1 MSRALRFTVTVA
13 AVVVVVVA
21 IGLVHVLGRGSAHG
35 KVPLAASTPV
45 PPATSTAAA
54 TPVPPAASTQAPPA
68 ASTQATTPVALPGTP
83 DSPAVLDGGTY
94 LIGDPFPVPVTV
106 TVPAGWTGELAGQYA
121 AFLTSASTTAPA
133 TLAFTLSENVV
144 ADPCEDKGFLDPQP
158 GPSVDDLTSALTH
171 LRGVVATTPTAVTVD
186 GVEGKQLTLTAPK
199 ESADCSGSVD
209 GYELW
214 ALPLGHTF
222 ALGFGERMAV
232 WVLDDHGT
240 RLLVSRQTSP
250 YTSAQDRAAVR
261 AILHS
266 VHFGKPS

>member
-1 MSRALRFTVTVA
+1 MSRALRFTITVA

-21 IGLVHVLGRGSAHG
+21 IGLVDVLTRATAHG
-35 KVPLAASTPV
+35 KAPLAASTAATT
-45 PPATSTAAA
+45 PAPLAASTAAT
-54 TPVPPAASTQAPPA
+54 TPAPLAASTA
-68 ASTQATTPVALPGTP
+68 ASAAVSLPGTP

-94 LIGDPFPVPVTV
+94 RIGDPFPVPVTV
-106 TVPAGWTGELAGQYA
+106 TVPAGWTGEVAGQYA
-121 AFLTSASTTAPA
+121 AFLTSASTTGPA
-133 TLAFTLSENVV
+133 TIAFTLSENVI
-144 ADPCEDKGFLDPQP
+144 ADPCMNKGFLDPQP

-171 LRGVVATTPTAVTVD
+171 LKGVVATTPTAVTVD
-186 GVEGKQLTLTAPK
+186 GVEGKQFTLTAPK

-261 AILHS
+261 AILNS
-266 VHFGKPS
+266 VHLGTPA